1 MWNQTLWTEIITN
14 EKECS
19 AIKAAYAKY
28 AEINGISYA
37 NVAELVEKLPKENV
51 FMALPADVVYE
62 VVGSVVSWKKATKNV
77 LRSITGEEIRA
88 FSRGGEE
95 SSRNIRKLWYKIK
108 SLLQALYRM
117 AYKNGAYKSDVDNE
131 ADFYEEMPKKLSEA
145 IQYWTTE
152 QIEKDTEWVGQIS
165 KSVRPAVCSY
175 SDMGIADISRM
186 RAHQKRIMNYQRL
199 LAFFEEFGSSDDFKA
214 ITESNFKVMINTYVE
229 LQEIVNALKKGIE
242 ENKDTVYFVAM
253 VEKDTEYELLKQMG
267 EFIGIS
273 VISGHGQNSVASLE
287 QLKNDLGMEEGAQV
301 IFLSITDADPT
312 GLKIARAP
320 AEQQFTKMGVKTLA
334 WVHSMWHLK
343 LDKATRQDQCYMP
356 KYAGTKGGA
365 DEEMNGFNENWVKNF
380 GYKKDMDSFG
390 GGKFGFEIE
399 VMNDT
404 QIRECFAEL
413 CFAIGFTPENIL
425 ESYKL
430 ENREDADSCAD
441 TAGDH
446 YANTS
451 EAAKVLRQLESLKNK
466 ALKPLDELIYKARSA
481 KDEIADRAEKEYLPL
496 AEEKSE
502 EEDFDDRDVTKY
514 VDSFKRDFLNGRNS
528 WSNRYGSEVTNNR
541 SLTDKLVKYL
551 DDQEIEV
558 DTSDIEIP
566 EVDEEAIIKSIQE
579 QFEDS
584 DDDSEEEE

>member
-108 SLLQALYRM
+108 SLLQTLYRR
-117 AYKNGAYKSDVDNE
+117 AFTEGNYKSNLDTE

-152 QIEKDTEWVGQIS
+152 QIEKETDWVGQMS
-165 KSVRPAVCSY
+165 TSVRAAVCSY

-186 RAHQKRIMNYQRL
+186 RAHQKRVMNYERL
-199 LAFFEEFGSSDDFKA
+199 LGFFQQFKTSEDFKGYS
-214 ITESNFKVMINTYVE
+214 ESKYKVMVNSYVE
-229 LQEIVNALKKGIE
+229 TDEIVRAIQTGIDE
-242 ENKDTVYFVAM
+242 DRDTVYFVAM
-253 VEKDTEYELLKQMG
+253 VEKDTEFELLKAMG
-267 EFIGIS
+267 EYIGIS

-287 QLKNDLGMEEGAQV
+287 QLKGDLGMEEGAQV
-301 IFLSITDADPT
+301 IFLSITDTDPS

-334 WVHSMWHLK
+334 WVHSLWHLK
-343 LDKATRQDQCYMP
+343 LDKATRQAQCYIP
-356 KYAGTKGGA
+356 KFAGTVNGS
-365 DEEMNGFNENWVKNF
+365 DEELKGFNENWVKTF
-380 GYKKDMDSFG
+380 GYKKDTDVFG

-425 ESYKL
+425 ESYKI

-466 ALKPLDELIYKARSA
+466 ALKPLDDLIYKARNA
-481 KDEIADRAEKEYLPL
+481 KSEIADRAEKEYLPL

-502 EEDFDDRDVTKY
+502 ESNFDDRDVTKY